1 MKKALSIVA
10 VLTAGFSGSALDTS
24 HTLANSD
31 GFWDTT
37 GYVNASASVGSGV
50 LADPVDTNMQDIQA
64 SLAPEQ
70 FIVMPAGFI
79 QIFR

>member
-10 VLTAGFSGSALDTS
+10 VLMAGFSGSALDPS

-50 LADPVDTNMQDIQA
+50 LADPVDTKMQDVQA

-70 FIVMPAGFI
+70 FIIIPASLI
-79 QIFR
+79 LSFR

>member
-10 VLTAGFSGSALDTS
+10 VLMAGFSGSALDTS
-24 HTLANSD
+24 HTLVNSD

-37 GYVNASASVGSGV
+37 GYVNASASVESGV
-50 LADPVDTNMQDIQA
+50 LVAPVDTKMQDIQA

-70 FIVMPAGFI
+70 FIILPAGFI
-79 QIFR
+79 LNFR

>member
-1 MKKALSIVA
+1 MKKVLPIMA
-10 VLTAGFSGSALDTS
+10 VLTAGFSGLALDTS

-37 GYVNASASVGSGV
+37 GYVNASASVQSGV
-50 LADPVDTNMQDIQA
+50 LADSVDAKMQDVQA

-70 FIVMPAGFI
+70 FIIIPAGYI
-79 QIFR
+79 LIFR

>member
-1 MKKALSIVA
+1 MKKVLSIMA
-10 VLTAGFSGSALDTS
+10 VLTAGFSGLALDTS

-37 GYVNASASVGSGV
+37 GYVNASASVQSGV
-50 LADPVDTNMQDIQA
+50 LADSVDAKMQDVQA

-70 FIVMPAGFI
+70 FIIIPAGYI
-79 QIFR
+79 LIFR

>member
-1 MKKALSIVA
+1 MKKALFIVA
-10 VLTAGFSGSALDTS
+10 ILTAGFYGSALDTS

-37 GYVNASASVGSGV
+37 GYVNASVSVGSGV
-50 LADPVDTNMQDIQA
+50 LADSVDTKMQDIQA

-70 FIVMPAGFI
+70 FIIMPVGFI
-79 QIFR
+79 LSFR

>member
-1 MKKALSIVA
+1 MKKALFIVA
-10 VLTAGFSGSALDTS
+10 ILTAGFYGLALDTS

-37 GYVNASASVGSGV
+37 GYVNASVSVGSGV
-50 LADPVDTNMQDIQA
+50 LADSVDTKMQDIQA

-70 FIVMPAGFI
+70 FIIMPVGFI
-79 QIFR
+79 LNFR

>member
-10 VLTAGFSGSALDTS
+10 ILTASFSGSALDTS

-37 GYVNASASVGSGV
+37 DYVNASASVESGV
-50 LADPVDTNMQDIQA
+50 LVAPVDTKMQDIQA

-70 FIVMPAGFI
+70 FIVIPAGLI
-79 QIFR
+79 LSIH

>member
-1 MKKALSIVA
+1 MKKSLPIAIA
-10 VLTAGFSGSALDTS
+10 LTAGFIGSALDTS

-50 LADPVDTNMQDIQA
+50 LADPVDTKMQDVQA

-70 FIVMPAGFI
+70 FIIIPAGLI
-79 QIFR
+79 LSFR

>member
-10 VLTAGFSGSALDTS
+10 VLAAGFSGSALDTT
-24 HTLANSD
+24 HTLDNSG

-37 GYVNASASVGSGV
+37 SYVNASASVQSGV
-50 LADPVDTNMQDIQA
+50 LPDSVDTWMQDVQA

-70 FIVMPAGFI
+70 FFILPAGYI
-79 QIFR
+79 LIFR